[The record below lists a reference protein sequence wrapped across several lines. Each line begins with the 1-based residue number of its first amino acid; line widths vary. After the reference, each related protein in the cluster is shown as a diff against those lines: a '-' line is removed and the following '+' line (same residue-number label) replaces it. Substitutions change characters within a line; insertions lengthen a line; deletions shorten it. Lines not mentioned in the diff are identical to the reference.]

1 MPQSPRAST
10 RIVRRLARRLAP
22 LAAALGLAGLIA
34 ACAPAPSP
42 PGSANNPIKMS
53 MVPFL
58 ETQKLVKGMQSLSA
72 ALEQETGLKYTGDVP
87 TSYAAVV
94 EAMCADKV
102 DVGWVSPL
110 AYVLANKKC
119 GADMQL
125 ISINTAGA
133 TTYRALIIANADS
146 PAGSLEDLRG
156 KSFAWVDPG
165 STSGYLFPRAMLEER
180 GLSPDSFFGQQ
191 TFAGGHDK
199 VVIAVMNRQ
208 VEAGAIFKDQR
219 ERMVQSFPNVM
230 QQTKVLGETAD
241 IPNDGVAYRKGL
253 PKEIVDKTNQAL
265 LDISARPD
273 GKALFTDAIGTAGVA
288 PTNDATYDVVRR
300 AATALKL
307 DLEQEL
313 SKPK

>member
-1 MPQSPRAST
+1 MTISLLGFT
-10 RIVRRLARRLAP
+10 TRLAA
-22 LAAALGLAGLIA
+22 LAAALGLTTLL
-34 ACAPAPSP
+34 ACAPAQNTA

-53 MVPFL
+53 IVPFL
-58 ETQKLVKGMQSLSA
+58 ETQRLVKGMQSLSA
-72 ALEQETGLKYTGDVP
+72 ALEKETGLKYTGDVP

-110 AYVLANKKC
+110 AYVLANSKC

-125 ISINTAGA
+125 ISINTSNA
-133 TTYRALIIANADS
+133 TTYRALIIAHSDS
-146 PAGSLEDLRG
+146 PAQKIEDLRG

-165 STSGYLFPRAMLEER
+165 STSGYLFPRALFEER
-180 GLSPDSFFGQQ
+180 GLSPDTFLGQQ
-191 TFAGGHDK
+191 IFAGGHDK
-199 VVIAVMNRQ
+199 AVIAVQSRQ

-219 ERMVQSFPNVM
+219 ERMTSTYPNIM

-241 IPNDGVAYRKGL
+241 IPNDGVAYRKNL
-253 PKEIVDKTNQAL
+253 PKDVVDKTNQAL
-265 LDISARPD
+265 LAISSRPE
-273 GKALFTDAIGTAGVA
+273 GRALFTESIGTAGVA
-288 PTNDATYDVVRR
+288 PTNDANYDVVRR
-300 AATALKL
+300 AAQALKL